1 MNATA
6 DLQAHTM
13 SSGSR
18 VTTTYTRADLGIATA
33 LVTGTPGGQWEAR
46 LYYGPEPDEHDTET
60 VDSKPAAERLAI
72 GHSLIF

>member
-6 DLQAHTM
+6 PLQAHTARL
-13 SSGSR
+13 GSQI
-18 VTTTYTRADLGIATA
+18 TTTYTRADLGIATA

-60 VDSKPAAERLAI
+60 VDSEPAAERLAI
-72 GHSLIF
+72 NHSLIF

>member
-6 DLQAHTM
+6 DLQAHTTRN
-13 SSGSR
+13 GSR

-33 LVTGTPGGQWEAR
+33 LVTGSPEGQWEAR

-60 VDSKPAAERLAI
+60 LDSKAAAESRAI
-72 GHSLIF
+72 SHSLAF